1 MKIVN
6 RNQIIILVIALMLV
20 TAGYLNYTNNQ
31 NTNIIATSASEDEI
45 EYAGIGDAKLVS
57 SNGVIET
64 NEPAIV
70 SNDELLENVII
81 EESSNEIETTTIA
94 STNINKKTEEYFSSS
109 RLNRETMYSQMIESY
124 QKILENETVSE
135 TQKSIAQT
143 EIQNINQ
150 IKNRIM
156 ICENLIKTKGVED
169 LVIFVNDK
177 SISVVIR
184 ADKLEQE
191 QIAQIQNIISRE
203 METGITDIHISN
215 K

>member
-1 MKIVN
+1 MKVIK

-20 TAGYLNYTNNQ
+20 SAGYLNYATNQ
-31 NTNIIATSASEDEI
+31 NNNTIATSVEEESI

-57 SNGVIET
+57 SNAVEEENTQEGLV
-64 NEPAIV
+64 P
-70 SNDELLENVII
+70 NDETQENAII
-81 EESSNEIETTTIA
+81 EENKNETETTNSQI
-94 STNINKKTEEYFSSS
+94 STETKEYFSSS

-143 EIQNINQ
+143 EIQNINDT
-150 IKNRIM
+150 KNKIM
-156 ICENLIKTKGVED
+156 ICENLIKTKNIED

-177 SISVVIR
+177 SISVVVR

-191 QIAQIQNIISRE
+191 QIAQIQNIIARE
-203 METGITDIHISN
+203 MQVEISNIHISN